1 MNASANA
8 SVIIDLPKDEMLIKI
23 AKKRYFYVPKEVL
36 DEHKK
41 PKKHVQQIYTK
52 SMISMIKADDGDGH
66 TDETTVEI
74 STVAPTPTPTP
85 TPTAT
90 PTATPAATPMATPA
104 PTPTPPAP
112 GFEGVFAHFLE
123 KRKTVLKSGNIF

>member
-1 MNASANA
+1 
-8 SVIIDLPKDEMLIKI
+8 
-23 AKKRYFYVPKEVL
+23 
-36 DEHKK
+36 
-41 PKKHVQQIYTK
+41 
-52 SMISMIKADDGDGH
+52 
-66 TDETTVEI
+66 VEI
-74 STVAPTPTPTP
+74 GVAAP

-123 KRKTVLKSGNIF
+123 KRKPVLKSGNIF

>member
-8 SVIIDLPKDEMLIKI
+8 SVIIDLPKDVMLIKI
-23 AKKRYFYVPKEVL
+23 AKKRYSKLYVPKEVL

-66 TDETTVEI
+66 TDTVTVEI
-74 STVAPTPTPTP
+74 VAVAPTPTPTP

-104 PTPTPPAP
+104 PTPTPP
-112 GFEGVFAHFLE
+112 GFEAVFAHFLE
-123 KRKTVLKSGNIF
+123 KRKTVLNSGNIF

>member
-1 MNASANA
+1 MAA
-8 SVIIDLPKDEMLIKI
+8 
-23 AKKRYFYVPKEVL
+23 
-36 DEHKK
+36 
-41 PKKHVQQIYTK
+41 
-52 SMISMIKADDGDGH
+52 
-66 TDETTVEI
+66 
-74 STVAPTPTPTP
+74 P

-123 KRKTVLKSGNIF
+123 KRKPVLKEKLISLVKLSF